1 MESANRIMSDTEIDC
16 PFDEK
21 YADNSG
27 HNALSK
33 NYDSMRKSGSAMDS
47 EWEDPEGNIDRE
59 EGHRKVV
66 QARRSS
72 LSFVNNVEETPV
84 CDFDSDEYSFADAE
98 SDCEPN
104 QFFLDEMLEDSHP
117 ERLNLLD
124 YPKRYSNA
132 TSSLSDAQNEE
143 NDIAND
149 SDDDERKYE
158 ESSTSRNEENEGNDN
173 GCKKVNRTLNVDTEG
188 ESTSEG
194 SDEVDDSFGNLP
206 TIKDKEKGR
215 RMPLNSY
222 GTSTGVGPG
231 RPLLRQPSQR
241 TVWGK

>member
-1 MESANRIMSDTEIDC
+1 MSNTEIDY

-21 YADNSG
+21 DGGGSDY
-27 HNALSK
+27 NARRNK
-33 NYDSMRKSGSAMDS
+33 NGSRRERGSIMNI
-47 EWEDPEGNIDRE
+47 EGEEEPDDDIDVDQ
-59 EGHRKVV
+59 GHRKVV

-72 LSFVNNVEETPV
+72 LAFVKNIEKTPA
-84 CDFDSDEYSFADAE
+84 CDIDSDEDTFADAE

-124 YPKRYSNA
+124 YSKRSNG
-132 TSSLSDAQNEE
+132 EF
-143 NDIAND
+143 DIVND
-149 SDDDERKYE
+149 SGDDEHKYE
-158 ESSTSRNEENEGNDN
+158 DSSTSRNDENDGDDN
-173 GCKKVNRTLNVDTEG
+173 VRDKVNRTLNVETEC
-188 ESTSEG
+188 ESTSEV

-206 TIKDKEKGR
+206 TIKDNGKGR
-215 RMPLNSY
+215 RMALNSY
-222 GTSTGVGPG
+222 GTSAGVGPG

>member
-1 MESANRIMSDTEIDC
+1 MLIILTITN
-16 PFDEK
+16 PK
-21 YADNSG
+21 
-27 HNALSK
+27 K
-33 NYDSMRKSGSAMDS
+33 YDSMKRRSSVTNSVQA
-47 EWEDPEGNIDRE
+47 EDPPDNIDGD

-72 LSFVNNVEETPV
+72 LAFVKNIEETAA
-84 CDFDSDEYSFADAE
+84 CDFDSDEDTFADAE

-124 YPKRYSNA
+124 YSKGNVNS
-132 TSSLSDAQNEE
+132 TLSSSEAYYDE
-143 NDIAND
+143 NGIEND
-149 SDDDERKYE
+149 SDYHEHKYE
-158 ESSTSRNEENEGNDN
+158 ESSTSRNDENEGDN
-173 GCKKVNRTLNVDTEG
+173 NGRKKVNRTLNVDIES

-206 TIKDKEKGR
+206 TIKDKGNGP
-215 RMPLNSY
+215 RMSLNSY

>member
-1 MESANRIMSDTEIDC
+1 MSNLEIDC

-21 YADNSG
+21 EGANSDHIAR
-27 HNALSK
+27 HNK
-33 NYDSMRKSGSAMDS
+33 NDSMRRRGSVMNS
-47 EWEDPEGNIDRE
+47 EHDEEPADNIDAD

-72 LSFVNNVEETPV
+72 LAFVKNIEKTPN
-84 CDFDSDEYSFADAE
+84 CDFDSDEDTFADAE
-98 SDCEPN
+98 SDCQPN

-124 YPKRYSNA
+124 YSKSNIIS
-132 TSSLSDAQNEE
+132 TSVLSSSDAHNDE
-143 NDIAND
+143 NDIVNE
-149 SDDDERKYE
+149 SSGEEHKYDQ
-158 ESSTSRNEENEGNDN
+158 SSTSRNGENDGDGNVRN
-173 GCKKVNRTLNVDTEG
+173 KANRTLNVDTEC
-188 ESTSEG
+188 ESTSEV

-206 TIKDKEKGR
+206 TIKDNGKGR
-215 RMPLNSY
+215 RMTLNSY
-222 GTSTGVGPG
+222 GTSAGVGPG